1 MNNRIRCFKYN
12 YALEEIVQNFS
23 SFQGF
28 IKLSQDGESLNI
40 INLKPNEKLK
50 YVLEA
55 DPNIVKLEKKKFETE
70 DQDVPSEYDED
81 DDQIELI
88 EHLSSA
94 SCKVSEIKGFIY
106 GGFSSRFWMLRKH
119 IITTP

>member
-28 IKLSQDGESLNI
+28 IKLSQDGEYLNI

-55 DPNIVKLEKKKFETE
+55 DPNIVKSEKKKFDTV

-88 EHLSSA
+88 DH
-94 SCKVSEIKGFIY
+94 
-106 GGFSSRFWMLRKH
+106 
-119 IITTP
+119 